1 MPSRSPEPRCIVT
14 RRELLALGAA
24 AALLPAVSRAKTSA
38 PSTSSGE
45 MTTTG
50 GMRPGPVGFTQPAV
64 RPAGIP
70 PAEIKSDTAQID
82 AQVET
87 QLIVNGRMQN
97 PSGPFIAA
105 WYKETGKLGAVGN
118 IVIAGH
124 LDYWNVPQAVFYRLN
139 ELNAGDIVTVVG
151 ADDQSYRYAV
161 EWKKNYKLAELDAAG
176 IQEIVGATDTEQ
188 LTLITCGGPFDS
200 SKGEYLERTVVRSSR
215 QR

>member
-1 MPSRSPEPRCIVT
+1 MLSRTSDHRWVGT
-14 RRELLALGAA
+14 RRQFLVVGA
-24 AALLPAVSRAKTSA
+24 AALLPAAARAKTSGTTA
-38 PSTSSGE
+38 SSGE

-50 GMRPGPVGFTQPAV
+50 GARPGPVGFAQPAV
-64 RPAGIP
+64 HPVGVLPTAIVSE
-70 PAEIKSDTAQID
+70 AAQIE

-105 WYKETGKLGAVGN
+105 WYQGTGKLGVAGN

-124 LDYWNVPQAVFYRLN
+124 LDYWNVPQAVFYRLA
-139 ELNAGDIVTVVG
+139 ELSDGDVTIVVG
-151 ADDQSYRYAV
+151 ADRQHYRYAV

-176 IQEIVGATDTEQ
+176 IQEIVGHTDTEQ

-215 QR
+215 LV